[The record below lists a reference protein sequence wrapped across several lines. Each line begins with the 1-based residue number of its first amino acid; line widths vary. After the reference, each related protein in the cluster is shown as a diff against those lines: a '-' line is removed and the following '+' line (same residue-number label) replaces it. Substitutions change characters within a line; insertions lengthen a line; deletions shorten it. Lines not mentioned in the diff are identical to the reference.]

1 MRLTIYFYC
10 QTSIWFTL
18 IGLGKNNNNNII
30 LMVINK
36 ACELTNKKYE
46 GINEIQDC
54 LPLNIIHTLKNSTLV
69 NLT

>member
-36 ACELTNKKYE
+36 ACELTNKKNE
-46 GINEIQDC
+46 GLNEIQDC
-54 LPLNIIHTLKNSTLV
+54 LP
-69 NLT
+69 

>member
-18 IGLGKNNNNNII
+18 IGLGKNNNNII

-46 GINEIQDC
+46 WINEMQDC